1 MGFYKIGLSAIWRVT
16 TYRTVRIVA
25 ARRSVRSLLRLLAL
39 RCIAAQKRYLT
50 VFALLTGYSPSAR
63 SARTHNLEGRGAQSR
78 NSRKR
83 KKKAQPQG
91 LCFFSLVAEVGF
103 EPHDLRVMS
112 PTSCQTA
119 PLRDIMVPEAG
130 VEPVREINLTGF

>member
-1 MGFYKIGLSAIWRVT
+1 MAQSDVMCSLLTREAHITAEGNITHEVRITFRVSGTHRSKNEKAVRRTAFSFLVAEVDLNLT

-39 RCIAAQKRYLT
+39 RCIAAQKRFLT

-78 NSRKR
+78 NRDQKER
-83 KKKAQPQG
+83 
-91 LCFFSLVAEVGF
+91 
-103 EPHDLRVMS
+103 
-112 PTSCQTA
+112 TQTT
-119 PLRDIMVPEAG
+119 EW
-130 VEPVREINLTGF
+130 